1 MEQVSG
7 RREARPSSWAV
18 GFTFFAAFIM
28 LMIGAFQVIAG
39 LAAIFE
45 NEFFVVSQ
53 KYAFEVDVSA
63 WGWIH
68 LLIGLVVLSAG
79 FGLFSGAVWAR
90 TLGVIM
96 AVISAIANFLFLPF
110 YPVGSILIIVIDV
123 AVIWALTAHGRDIA
137 ANE

>member
-7 RREARPSSWAV
+7 RRDARPSSWAV

-90 TLGVIM
+90 TLGVII

>member
-7 RREARPSSWAV
+7 RPEARRSSWAV

-68 LLIGLVVLSAG
+68 LVIGLVVLSAG

-96 AVISAIANFLFLPF
+96 AIISAVANFLFLPF

-123 AVIWALTAHGRDIA
+123 TVIWALTAHGRDIA

>member
-7 RREARPSSWAV
+7 RPEARPSSWAV

-90 TLGVIM
+90 TLGVII

-123 AVIWALTAHGRDIA
+123 TVIWALTAHGRDIA

>member
-7 RREARPSSWAV
+7 RPEARPSSWAV

-45 NEFFVVSQ
+45 NEFFVVTQ
-53 KYAFEVDVSA
+53 RYAFEVDVSA

-96 AVISAIANFLFLPF
+96 AIISAVANFLFLPF

-123 AVIWALTAHGRDIA
+123 TVIWALTAHGRDIA

>member
-7 RREARPSSWAV
+7 RTDVGRSSWAV
-18 GFTFFAAFIM
+18 GFIFFAAFMMIM
-28 LMIGAFQVIAG
+28 AGAFQAIAG

-45 NEFFVVSQ
+45 NEFFVVTQ
-53 KYAFEVDVSA
+53 RYAFEFDVSA

-68 LLIGLVVLSAG
+68 LLIGIVILSAG

-90 TLGVIM
+90 SLGVIM
-96 AVISAIANFLFLPF
+96 AIISAIANFLYLPH

-123 AVIWALTAHGRDIA
+123 AVIWALTAHGRDVA
-137 ANE
+137 VDA

>member
-7 RREARPSSWAV
+7 RPEARPSSWAV

-90 TLGVIM
+90 TLGVII